1 MWKAAA
7 LFLLSMETSTSP
19 SFLLLGF
26 NKSLWLC
33 GLRIHSQTPVSGL
46 LIACLCVSV
55 TSAAAAAAAAGIITQ
70 HLHYKEELVPSGNH
84 GAEKCSRWQGIFY
97 FTVLRNTTGSSAIF
111 LCVGEEEAPTQYNL
125 TSTQHNLA
133 STQQNAASTQH
144 NSESTQ
150 HNAAITQHNNAA
162 STQHNAVS
170 TQISTNTTQHSE
182 VITQWSIN
190 ATQCNINTM
199 TTATLSVSH
208 TRWSCKCWWEV
219 IWFPTSTLIWDETLS
234 SWQWGVPTRYDGIGC
249 RCPWKRQRLPLCLSR
264 RLSEDAAGIQSSS
277 GRVSCDGILSP
288 ALFESILICFHWPLS
303 KQLF

>member
-55 TSAAAAAAAAGIITQ
+55 TSAAAAAAAGIITQ

-84 GAEKCSRWQGIFY
+84 VAEKCSRWQGIFY

-150 HNAAITQHNNAA
+150 HNAAITQHSINTIQC
-162 STQHNAVS
+162 SS
-170 TQISTNTTQHSE
+170 NTTQ
-182 VITQWSIN
+182 
-190 ATQCNINTM
+190 
-199 TTATLSVSH
+199 
-208 TRWSCKCWWEV
+208 
-219 IWFPTSTLIWDETLS
+219 
-234 SWQWGVPTRYDGIGC
+234 
-249 RCPWKRQRLPLCLSR
+249 
-264 RLSEDAAGIQSSS
+264 
-277 GRVSCDGILSP
+277 
-288 ALFESILICFHWPLS
+288 
-303 KQLF
+303 

>member
-55 TSAAAAAAAAGIITQ
+55 TSATAAAAAGIITQ

-84 GAEKCSRWQGIFY
+84 VAEKCSRWQGIFY

-150 HNAAITQHNNAA
+150 HNAAITQHSINTIQC
-162 STQHNAVS
+162 SS
-170 TQISTNTTQHSE
+170 NTTQ
-182 VITQWSIN
+182 
-190 ATQCNINTM
+190 
-199 TTATLSVSH
+199 
-208 TRWSCKCWWEV
+208 
-219 IWFPTSTLIWDETLS
+219 
-234 SWQWGVPTRYDGIGC
+234 
-249 RCPWKRQRLPLCLSR
+249 
-264 RLSEDAAGIQSSS
+264 
-277 GRVSCDGILSP
+277 
-288 ALFESILICFHWPLS
+288 
-303 KQLF
+303 